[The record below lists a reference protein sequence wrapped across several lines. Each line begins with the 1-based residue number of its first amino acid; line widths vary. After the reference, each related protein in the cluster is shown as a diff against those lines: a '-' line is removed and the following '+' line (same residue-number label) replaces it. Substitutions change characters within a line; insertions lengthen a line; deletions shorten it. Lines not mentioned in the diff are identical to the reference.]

1 MVFVLNYG
9 SLTVSW
15 LFEPVYLFKLQG
27 GNLQSF
33 FVVCL
38 CVLKDENLLP
48 QKFFEVDFP
57 TVVARKIHN
66 IK

>member
-1 MVFVLNYG
+1 MFKAARFYPEESLHYIFV
-9 SLTVSW
+9 SL
-15 LFEPVYLFKLQG
+15 
-27 GNLQSF
+27 
-33 FVVCL
+33 
-38 CVLKDENLLP
+38 LKDENLLP